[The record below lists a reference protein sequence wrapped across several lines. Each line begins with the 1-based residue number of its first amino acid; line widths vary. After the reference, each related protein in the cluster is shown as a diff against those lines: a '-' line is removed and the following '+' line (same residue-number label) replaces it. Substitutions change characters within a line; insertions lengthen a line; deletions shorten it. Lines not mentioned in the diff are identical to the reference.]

1 MQVRLY
7 RATGEAR
14 NYIDGYTLYFPYPK
28 FMVQRM
34 REIYGPTTL
43 IKGFFL
49 GCSPASDGTMIR
61 CNWEDYEVGKYPYY
75 VNFGKKIDIKTM
87 PEPFQKE
94 VRRMEK
100 LYNEALKY
108 DDQEHWDK
116 WNREG

>member
-7 RATGEAR
+7 KARGEAG

-28 FMVQRM
+28 FMVKRM
-34 REIYGPTTL
+34 KEIYGPTAL

-61 CNWEDYEVGKYPYY
+61 CNWDDYEVGRYPYY
-75 VNFGKKIDIKTM
+75 VNFGEKIDIDTM
-87 PEPFQKE
+87 PEPFRKE

-100 LYNEALKY
+100 LYNETLKY
-108 DDQEHWDK
+108 DDLEHWNE
-116 WNREG
+116 WNEST